1 MIAWISRET
10 GRAPRFWGS
19 ALIVG
24 AACLAYANSLGA
36 GFHYDDGHHIVGN
49 PFLRDPKY
57 WLQFFHRPDLFSA
70 LEGHHMY
77 RPLVL
82 LSYALNYHQGGY
94 DPLPWRLTAI
104 ALHAL
109 TAVGVFLTIRFLAA
123 HWKQRPRRAAGS
135 GALVAALVFAVHPLF
150 TEAVDYASARS
161 SLLATCFLVWALLA
175 HLGASRTPKGARRVA
190 LWLFSLLLFTAA
202 LLSKEIAIVFPALLL
217 LAAWLDRRGYLAVVP
232 AAIVALLYLW
242 ARHTLLGAAVLD
254 FAAREA
260 ARATADA
267 GSGGARP
274 LPWNLYTQ
282 ARVVATYLAML
293 LFPHDL
299 TPNRY
304 VRVSETPFEGPV
316 VLSGLLLLGLL
327 LLGLRGRARRPL
339 PCFGILWFY
348 IALAPTSSII
358 PLNQIMNEHRLYLPA
373 TGLAIALATV
383 AWRLPRIAKPAVVLA
398 LIGLTLDRNRDW
410 NDPVRLWESAVAA
423 SPQSDGSWN
432 SLGVQRRLRGDA
444 EGARGAFER
453 ARQLAPHS
461 WDATFNLG
469 TLLLQVGRERGDH
482 ETLDEAQRC
491 LIRSLELRPDATR
504 SRWFLAETLLELRR
518 PEQAEAIWRALA
530 CESTRLY
537 EMTRYPLAALALE
550 RGRPEEAEQLYKE
563 ALAEG
568 SDPVPAWLGLG
579 RVALERGDRREAAR
593 CATEALAVRL
603 HAGEPHLFLARLYA
617 GSALGARH
625 LIEAERRGVR
635 VTEAERRSILMG
647 KD

>member
-1 MIAWISRET
+1 MRAWLLRET
-10 GRAPRFWGS
+10 ARAPRFWS
-19 ALIVG
+19 CALLV
-24 AACLAYANSLGA
+24 AAAFLAYANSLGGA
-36 GFHYDDGHHIVGN
+36 FHYDDGHHIVGN

-109 TAVGVFLTIRFLAA
+109 TAVGVYLTIRSLAA
-123 HWKQRPRRAAGS
+123 QLRQRPRRAAGS

-161 SLLATCFLVWALLA
+161 SLLATCCLLWAFLA
-175 HLGASRTPKGARRVA
+175 HRTAGRTPRGARRVA
-190 LWLFSLLLFTAA
+190 LWLLSLLLFTMA
-202 LLSKEIAIVFPALLL
+202 LLSKEIAIVFPVLLL
-217 LAAWLDRRGYLAVVP
+217 LAAWLDRKGYVAVLP
-232 AAIVALLYLW
+232 AALVALLYLFV
-242 ARHTLLGAAVLD
+242 RHALLGAAVLD
-254 FAAREA
+254 FAAR
-260 ARATADA
+260 ARADADP

-274 LPWNLYTQ
+274 ILWNLYTQ
-282 ARVVATYLAML
+282 ARVVVSYLALL
-293 LFPHDL
+293 LFPRDL

-304 VRVSETPFEGPV
+304 VRVSETPFELPV
-316 VLSGLLLLGLL
+316 IASCLLLLALL
-327 LLGLRGRARRPL
+327 HLGWRGRARRPL
-339 PCFGILWFY
+339 LCLGILWFFV
-348 IALAPTSSII
+348 ALAPTSSII
-358 PLNQIMNEHRLYLPA
+358 PLNQVMNEHRLYLPA
-373 TGLAIALATV
+373 VGLAIAFATA
-383 AWRLPRIAKPAVVLA
+383 AWRLPRAAKPAIVVA
-398 LIGLTLDRNRDW
+398 LLGLTLVRNRDW
-410 NDPVRLWESAVAA
+410 ADPVRLWESAVRA
-423 SPQSDGSWN
+423 SPLSDGSWN
-432 SLGVQRRLRGDA
+432 SLGVQRRLRGDL
-444 EGARGAFER
+444 EGARGALLR
-453 ARQLAPHS
+453 ARDLAPHS

-469 TLLLQVGRERGDH
+469 TLLLQIGRERG
-482 ETLDEAQRC
+482 EYAALEEAQRW
-491 LIRSLELRPDATR
+491 LLRSMELRPDATR
-504 SRWFLAETLLELRR
+504 SRWYLAETLKEMRR

-550 RGRPEEAEQLYKE
+550 RGRPEEAEARYRE

-579 RVALERGDRREAAR
+579 KVALDRGDRPEAAR
-593 CATEALAVRL
+593 CAAEAGRSRP
-603 HAGEPHLFLARLYA
+603 HAGEPWLFLARLYA

-635 VTEAERRSILMG
+635 VTDAERRSILMG
-647 KD
+647 RP